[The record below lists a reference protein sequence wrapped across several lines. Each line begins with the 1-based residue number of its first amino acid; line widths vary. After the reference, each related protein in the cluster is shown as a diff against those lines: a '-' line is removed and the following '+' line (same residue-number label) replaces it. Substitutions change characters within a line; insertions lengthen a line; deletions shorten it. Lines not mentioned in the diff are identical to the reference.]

1 MGRAASALGLAV
13 FVGLGM
19 ALSADERLKRGA
31 LQFAEFIQANP
42 WQGVALHAVLSTAV
56 TVSGMPFALI
66 DLAAAWVYRETPLAA
81 VAMLFFAKTVGSAV
95 CFAIARSVLSA
106 QRKRDLLSHRTIS
119 QVNQVLKQS
128 PVWYGTLVRLATLP
142 AAVKNY
148 GLALLEIEFPT
159 CEFFPLSCASRA
171 ND

>member
-1 MGRAASALGLAV
+1 MREVGETLA
-13 FVGLGM
+13 FLRQP
-19 ALSADERLKRGA
+19 EPPRG
-31 LQFAEFIQANP
+31 FK
-42 WQGVALHAVLSTAV
+42 
-56 TVSGMPFALI
+56 
-66 DLAAAWVYRETPLAA
+66 D
-81 VAMLFFAKTVGSAV
+81 AMEMLP
-95 CFAIARSVLSA
+95 IARSVLSA
-106 QRKRDLLSHRTIS
+106 QRKRDLLSHRTIAR
-119 QVNQVLKQS
+119 VNRVLKQS

>member
-106 QRKRDLLSHRTIS
+106 QRKRDLLSHRTIAR
-119 QVNQVLKQS
+119 VNLVLKQS

-159 CEFFPLSCASRA
+159 CEFFVSCASRA